1 MVQLI
6 LKGAILTM
14 KKLFKC
20 TVCSFVHEGD
30 NALEKCPKCGQ
41 PQEKFVQLSTE
52 EVDKIYASERTNDIH
67 MEIITLTDK
76 IVKLSKEGI
85 EINLDPAC
93 VSGFTA
99 AKNESYVIKQ
109 RSKAEI
115 ENHLKKGKW

>member
-1 MVQLI
+1 
-6 LKGAILTM
+6 M

-20 TVCSFVHEGD
+20 TVCSFVYEGE
-30 NALEKCPKCGQ
+30 NAPDKCPKCGQ
-41 PQEKFVQLSTE
+41 SHEKFVELSAE
-52 EVDKIYASERTNDIH
+52 EVGKVYASERTNDIH

-85 EINLDPAC
+85 AIDLDPAC
-93 VSGFTA
+93 VAGFTA
-99 AKNESYVIKQ
+99 AKNESYIIKQ